1 MQEIVAEVK
10 FLSFPDKDTEI
21 FDTKEEP
28 KEDLGEHKEKSESMF
43 ETDDFVF
50 KIIIYFVS
58 FELCWNKNFHCYE
71 LYSFPSLSKH
81 PLNILGHSK
90 FTKILPCLE
99 EIVDRSFIVGGAD
112 LKFLFKKHSSQGPVR
127 CI

>member
-1 MQEIVAEVK
+1 
-10 FLSFPDKDTEI
+10 
-21 FDTKEEP
+21 
-28 KEDLGEHKEKSESMF
+28 MF

-58 FELCWNKNFHCYE
+58 FELVWNKNFHCYE
-71 LYSFPSLSKH
+71 LHSFPSLSKH

-99 EIVDRSFIVGGAD
+99 EIVDRPFIVGGAD
-112 LKFLFKKHSSQGPVR
+112 L
-127 CI
+127 